1 MERNFRRA
9 VVQMGLAMHEA
20 CDLDSHVR
28 GIRLTSEM
36 EDELFGYGSL
46 QQVLRHET
54 PVQTQMPKPI
64 GDYK

>member
-1 MERNFRRA
+1 
-9 VVQMGLAMHEA
+9 MGLAMHEA